1 MTELFDMI
9 AGSETGAIIAT
20 TLVIPNDDKNKT
32 TRKNKFYS
40 EKAIEFFERNLST
53 LYHDSSM
60 PTVLKIDI
68 FLPIV
73 GFLSLFAYLGTY
85 NKINI
90 DGFNERYLEV
100 KDMIK
105 LRKK

>member
-20 TLVIPNDDKNKT
+20 TLVIPNDDLSNP

-40 EKAIEFFERNLST
+40 ERAIEFFRRNLSN

-60 PTVLKIDI
+60 PSVLKID
-68 FLPIV
+68 LWVPIV
-73 GFLSLFAYLGTY
+73 GFLSLFAYLGVY
-85 NKINI
+85 NKVFI
-90 DGFNERYLEV
+90 DGFNERYL
-100 KDMIK
+100 
-105 LRKK
+105 